1 MTDERASLRQDFTGE
16 LLKLL
21 TKYPTGIWKINK
33 LNKYLYKDSKK
44 WGIIKLEVID
54 VKSYPVI
61 IEQDETGYVVSC
73 PVFKGCYS
81 QGDTIDEA
89 LKNIK
94 EAIELCIDD
103 EENPVGSIIVG
114 NVVLER

>member
-1 MTDERASLRQDFTGE
+1 M
-16 LLKLL
+16 
-21 TKYPTGIWKINK
+21 
-33 LNKYLYKDSKK
+33 
-44 WGIIKLEVID
+44 
-54 VKSYPVI
+54 KSYPVI
-61 IEQDETGYVVSC
+61 IEQDGDGYVISC

-81 QGDTIDEA
+81 QGNTIDEA

-94 EAIELCIDD
+94 EAIELCLDD

>member
-1 MTDERASLRQDFTGE
+1 
-16 LLKLL
+16 
-21 TKYPTGIWKINK
+21 
-33 LNKYLYKDSKK
+33 LNS
-44 WGIIKLEVID
+44 EVIR

-61 IEQDETGYVVSC
+61 IEQDQSGYVVSC

-81 QGDTIDEA
+81 QGNTIDEA
-89 LKNIK
+89 LNNIK

-103 EENPVGSIIVG
+103 DEIPVGSIIVG